1 MTWDT
6 AIDLVHRFYGFSIS
20 EVDNMTMKEFT
31 NKLTDIATIT
41 KMEMG
46 DDGKKDT
53 SVSGDAGFAMAKQL
67 FPRGRS
73 RHR

>member
-1 MTWDT
+1 MTWET

-46 DDGKKDT
+46 DDGKKET
-53 SVSGDAGFAMAKQL
+53 SLSGDSGFALAKTL

-73 RHR
+73 RRR

>member
-1 MTWDT
+1 M
-6 AIDLVHRFYGFSIS
+6 HRFYGFSVS

-31 NKLTDIATIT
+31 SKLTDIATIT

-46 DDGKKDT
+46 DGDKKET
-53 SVSGDAGFAMAKQL
+53 SLTGDAGHALARTI

-73 RHR
+73 RRR